1 MRRNEIYCDRGRRKG
16 RESILCRGRECMMTE
31 EEGKEGRVLYEEDG
45 KVLGGRECLMTEEE
59 GKEGESMIKKE

>member
-1 MRRNEIYCDRGRRKG
+1 
-16 RESILCRGRECMMTE
+16 MMTE

-59 GKEGESMIKKE
+59 GKEGESMIKKECKEGRKEEV